1 MERLQAL
8 YTMHELLVTLADH
21 PIKKHIVVE
30 PDPSTSKP
38 TEEHVIK
45 IEHELDDEI
54 IKKIEP
60 IIQKRNLKIKKIEN
74 AIVIH

>member
-1 MERLQAL
+1 
-8 YTMHELLVTLADH
+8 MHELLVTLADS
-21 PIKKHIVVE
+21 PVKKHIAIE
-30 PDPSTSKP
+30 PDPNTSMP
-38 TEEHVIK
+38 TDKHIIK

-60 IIQKRNLKIKKIEN
+60 IIEKRNLKIKKIEN